1 MRGAYPASS
10 CCYYLP
16 PLIDWMSWGALW
28 WSKELVKG
36 FTSWVVEERRK
47 ELEGKGPN
55 IHFHVFHYPSRVWPM
70 KLSGLRRSNE
80 IPCRC
85 HVKPEPLTIESQ
97 SWEQHQHCLVSMKF
111 IACILVTAESF
122 FPRIFDQCEDL
133 TLIWIQWTNLSGMR
147 CSDRLPLPLLLLKI

>member
-10 CCYYLP
+10 CCHYLP
-16 PLIDWMSWGALW
+16 PMIDWLSWRALW

-47 ELEGKGPN
+47 ELEGKGPI
-55 IHFHVFHYPSRVWPM
+55 IHFHVFHYPSHVWPM
-70 KLSGLRRSNE
+70 KLLVSDGSMKY
-80 IPCRC
+80 
-85 HVKPEPLTIESQ
+85 HVDVKPEPLLTIESQ
-97 SWEQHQHCLVSMKF
+97 RWEQHRHCLVSMKF

-122 FPRIFDQCEDL
+122 FPRIFDKCKDL